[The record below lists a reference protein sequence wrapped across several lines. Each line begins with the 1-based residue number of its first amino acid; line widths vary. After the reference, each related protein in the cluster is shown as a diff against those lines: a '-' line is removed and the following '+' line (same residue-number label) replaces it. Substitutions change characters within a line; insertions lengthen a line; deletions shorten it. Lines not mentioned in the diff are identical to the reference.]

1 MIIAIN
7 VVAKVNRNPIITIPK
22 KVRRELYAQC
32 FDELIRQTTVSDIIA
47 IIITI
52 IIIVIIIFMRSEVQC
67 PISFDVFRILSQ

>member
-32 FDELIRQTTVSDIIA
+32 FDELIRQTTVSDIIV
-47 IIITI
+47 IIFI
-52 IIIVIIIFMRSEVQC
+52 IIIVIIIFMRSVVQC
-67 PISFDVFRILSQ
+67 PISFDAFRILSQ